1 MLGFFL
7 TTDLQTK
14 RIDHLK
20 LTKVLELYNRTLA
33 AFRTLPY
40 LLFGQSLRIR
50 IMEVVSA
57 AASVGALVEI
67 SLKVTSLCAEYY
79 TQVKSAG
86 NDINRFRLEVQAL
99 ANVLQSLQKLAEK
112 PAAEKLLTARSLTGS
127 IESCLRDLKGL
138 KEKLDPGRGRKAMSR
153 YGVRALKWPFVGKE
167 LEKTII
173 ILERHKSTFNTALNT
188 DQTYAVS
195 SDRNIQNK
203 LTPLAF

>member
-1 MLGFFL
+1 LLGFFL

-33 AFRTLPY
+33 AFRTLPH

-67 SLKVTSLCAEYY
+67 SIKVTSLCAEYY
-79 TQVKSAG
+79 TQVKGAG
-86 NDINRFRLEVQAL
+86 KDINRFRLEVQAL

-167 LEKTII
+167 LEKNHHYT
-173 ILERHKSTFNTALNT
+173 
-188 DQTYAVS
+188 
-195 SDRNIQNK
+195 
-203 LTPLAF
+203 